1 MSNIKNE
8 INDRDNTPLEE
19 LTDIEIEI
27 VIKTQTIV
35 IILLVML
42 ILFLL

>member
-19 LTDIEIEI
+19 LTDIEIEM

>member
-1 MSNIKNE
+1 MSDIKNE
-8 INDRDNTPLEE
+8 INDRDDTPLEE
-19 LTDIEIEI
+19 LTDIEIEM

-35 IILLVML
+35 INLLVRL